1 MGNQGKASKRKSAPK
16 KVSVTD
22 VKFADGLIARGEAV
36 PKLEGKS
43 LPAGATHWLVMDD
56 GEKKVK
62 RARFSAR

>member
-1 MGNQGKASKRKSAPK
+1 MSNQGKASKRKSSPK
-16 KVSVTD
+16 KVSAIE

-36 PKLEGKS
+36 PKLDGKS

-62 RARFSAR
+62 RARFSAQ